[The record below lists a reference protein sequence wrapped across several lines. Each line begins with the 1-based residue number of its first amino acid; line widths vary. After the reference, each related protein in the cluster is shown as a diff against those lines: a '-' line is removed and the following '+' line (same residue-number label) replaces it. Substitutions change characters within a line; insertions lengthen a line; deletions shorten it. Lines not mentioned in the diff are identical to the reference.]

1 MNPSPT
7 PAQMALLHRVKE
19 GCVFFGGGDWWV
31 RDRLRDVK
39 VTGTVRRLWQLGF
52 IQFPAQISFRSK
64 PSVTSE
70 GTEMLAE
77 VGLK

>member
-1 MNPSPT
+1 
-7 PAQMALLHRVKE
+7 
-19 GCVFFGGGDWWV
+19 
-31 RDRLRDVK
+31 